1 MVFVEGILLGT
12 LGLGLALTSGV
23 GLAALWVRETLP
35 YLLGWVLDL
44 HLPYREAPVLA
55 MLTVMVAG
63 IAAVLPARRAARLE
77 PGLALR
83 QE

>member
-1 MVFVEGILLGT
+1 
-12 LGLGLALTSGV
+12 
-23 GLAALWVRETLP
+23 
-35 YLLGWVLDL
+35 VLDL

-55 MLTVMVAG
+55 VLTVVVAG